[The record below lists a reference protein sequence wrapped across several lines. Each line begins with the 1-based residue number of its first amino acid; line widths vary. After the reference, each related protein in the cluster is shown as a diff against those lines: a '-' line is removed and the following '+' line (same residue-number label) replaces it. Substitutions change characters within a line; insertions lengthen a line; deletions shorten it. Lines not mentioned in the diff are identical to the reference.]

1 MTKHDNDYIGFDAR
15 QNLPFTVDALFLSAC
30 IVRSF
35 FFLKNKTKNHFPDE
49 SDLHLVCLSD
59 SPK

>member
-30 IVRSF
+30 IVWS
-35 FFLKNKTKNHFPDE
+35 FLKKTNKKKHFPDE